1 MSPSIVAPIAQIFK
15 IALIG
20 IGLTL
25 KRDVT
30 IGIASHGQPHKPLQQ
45 VGHIEEHKQHLA
57 LLCRVDALM
66 VNQLIADVNPMVD
79 KENPQQIDCREAME
93 GQYRSPH
100 NFHRRKVTTL
110 FAIIHAHS

>member
-25 KRDVT
+25 KRDVA
-30 IGIASHGQPHKPLQQ
+30 IGIASHG
-45 VGHIEEHKQHLA
+45 EHKQHLA